1 MNVRIRFNT
10 EMRTA
15 AWFGD
20 DFLINNFA
28 VNLQLI
34 TQSHDA
40 RDHSICMGRVRTVI
54 DQLEH
59 SIFVHQDNT
68 VKIDEFINCG
78 LRVTAFPQEPI
89 DQIVG
94 IVLFEKLNA
103 VLENRMRVTDL
114 DICSDLGDSIW
125 FQHSENEKI
134 SVIPDTGWW
143 SDASP
148 QCNVTHNAAV
158 GKKVV
163 KLQKQPNWKSFELD
177 WASNVP
183 AETVIIN
190 IKDDK

>member
-20 DFLINNFA
+20 EFLINNFA

-40 RDHSICMGRVRTVI
+40 SDHSICMGRIRAVI

-59 SIFVHQDNT
+59 SVFVNQNNAA
-68 VKIDEFINCG
+68 KIDEFINCG

-103 VLENRMRVTDL
+103 VLEGRMRVTDL

-125 FQHSENEKI
+125 FQHSDNEKI
-134 SVIPDTGWW
+134 SAIPDSGWW
-143 SDASP
+143 AEPTPD
-148 QCNVTHNAAV
+148 CNVGENITKE
-158 GKKVV
+158 KKVV
-163 KLQKQPNWKSFELD
+163 KLRKQSSWKTLD
-177 WASNVP
+177 LGWCSEQP
-183 AETVIIN
+183 SETVIIN

>member
-28 VNLQLI
+28 VNLHLI

-40 RDHSICMGRVRTVI
+40 SDHAICMGRIRTVI

-59 SIFVHQDNT
+59 SVFVHQDNT

-78 LRVTAFPQEPI
+78 LRVTAFPQQPI

-94 IVLFEKLNA
+94 IVLFEKLNT

-114 DICSDLGDSIW
+114 DICSDLGDNIW
-125 FQHSENEKI
+125 FMHGENEKV
-134 SVIPDTGWW
+134 SAIPDTGWW
-143 SDASP
+143 ADASP

-163 KLQKQPNWKSFELD
+163 KLRKQPNWKSFDLE
-177 WASNVP
+177 WASTAP